1 MWHAVTRWT
10 RAHIL
15 TAASAVVVV
24 AGAATA
30 AVLLT
35 GNGTPAPH
43 RPVRPLPSPTA
54 ATFQPVAV
62 RHRLLSPYTGEPIK
76 SLRPVLAVKIDNIV
90 YARPQTGIN
99 SADIVYVLPVE
110 GGLTR
115 FLTIFSSHV
124 PPVIGPVRSARQD
137 DLELLHQ
144 FGRPG
149 FAFSGAQPEL
159 LPVVERSHIVNLY
172 AGVVNGYF
180 RNYSRVAP
188 YNLFAQS
195 KVLLSE
201 AKHASKA
208 HNIGF
213 TFGRAPASGYRLK
226 SKTVTYP
233 AASYTFKWSP
243 SRRRWLVWI
252 DGQRAMTTEGKQMDP
267 TTVVIQY
274 TNVITSVFKEEGL
287 RPPYAETVG
296 HGTVLV
302 LRNGRAYKGHWSRP
316 GQYRGTTFTT
326 EGGQPLNFAPGQVW
340 VVLTAKNKA
349 GFNNERQ

>member
-1 MWHAVTRWT
+1 MRWT
-10 RAHIL
+10 RTHLL
-15 TAASAVVVV
+15 TAAAAVVVV
-24 AGAATA
+24 AGAGTA
-30 AVLLT
+30 AALLT
-35 GNGTPAPH
+35 GNAAPVH
-43 RPVRPLPSPTA
+43 HKPVRALAPANPV
-54 ATFQPVAV
+54 TFQPVAS
-62 RHRLLSPYTGEPIK
+62 RHRLLSPFTGEPVK
-76 SLRPVLAVKIDNIV
+76 SLRRVLAVKIDNIV

-115 FLTIFSSHV
+115 FLAIFSSHV
-124 PPVIGPVRSARQD
+124 PPVIGPVRSSRQD

-159 LPVVERSHIVNLY
+159 LPVVERAHIVNLY

-180 RNYSRVAP
+180 RDNSRIAP
-188 YNLFAQS
+188 YNLFAES
-195 KVLLSE
+195 KVLLAES
-201 AKHASKA
+201 KHASKA

-213 TFGRAPASGYRLK
+213 TFGAAPANGYRLK

-233 AASYTFKWSP
+233 SASYRFTWSP
-243 SRRRWLVWI
+243 SRKRWLVWI
-252 DGQRAMTTEGKQMDP
+252 DGSRAMTTSGKQMDP

-274 TNVITSVFKEEGL
+274 TNVITSVFREEGL

-296 HGTVLV
+296 HGSVLV
-302 LRNGRAYKGHWSRP
+302 LRNGRACKGHWSRS

-326 EGGQPLNFAPGQVW
+326 DSGQPLNFAPGQVW
-340 VVLTAKNKA
+340 VVLTAKNSA

>member
-1 MWHAVTRWT
+1 MRWT

-15 TAASAVVVV
+15 TAAAAVVVV
-24 AGAATA
+24 AGGASAAI
-30 AVLLT
+30 LLPRP
-35 GNGTPAPH
+35 GTPAHQH
-43 RPVRPLPSPTA
+43 RPVRPVPVVSP
-54 ATFQPVAV
+54 ATFQPVAS
-62 RHRLLSPYTGEPIK
+62 HRLVSPFTGEPIK
-76 SLRPVLAVKIDNIV
+76 SLRPELAVKIDNIIF
-90 YARPQTGIN
+90 ARPQTGIN

-115 FLTIFSSHV
+115 FLTIFSSHI

-144 FGRPG
+144 FGRPA

-159 LPVVERSHIVNLY
+159 LPVVERAHIVNLY

-180 RNYSRVAP
+180 RDNSRTAP

-208 HNIGF
+208 HSIGF
-213 TFGRAPASGYRLK
+213 TFGQAPAGGYRLK

-233 AASYTFKWSP
+233 AASYTFRWSS
-243 SRRRWLVWI
+243 SRKRWLVWI
-252 DGQRAMTTEGKQMDP
+252 DGRRAMTTEGKQMDP

-274 TNVITSVFKEEGL
+274 TNVTTSVFKEEGL
-287 RPPYAETVG
+287 RPPYAVTVG
-296 HGTVLV
+296 HGSVLV
-302 LRNGRAYKGHWSRP
+302 LRGGRAYQGHWSRP
-316 GQYRGTTFTT
+316 GQYRGTSFTT
-326 EGGQPLNFAPGQVW
+326 EGGKPLHFAPGQVW

-349 GFNNERQ
+349 GFHNERQ

>member
-1 MWHAVTRWT
+1 MRWI
-10 RAHIL
+10 RAHIVA
-15 TAASAVVVV
+15 TASAVVIVV
-24 AGAATA
+24 AAGVAA
-30 AVLLT
+30 AVLV
-35 GNGTPAPH
+35 GHKSPAPP
-43 RPVRPLPSPTA
+43 RRIVRPIPVASPA
-54 ATFQPVAV
+54 VQPVAS
-62 RHRLLSPYTGEPIK
+62 RSHRLVSPFTGEPVK
-76 SLRPVLAVKIDNIV
+76 SLRRILAVKIDNIV

-159 LPVVERSHIVNLY
+159 LPVVERAHVVNLY
-172 AGVVNGYF
+172 AGVTNGYF
-180 RNYSRVAP
+180 RDNSRIAP
-188 YNLFAQS
+188 YNLFAES
-195 KVLLSE
+195 KVLLAESR
-201 AKHASKA
+201 HASKA

-213 TFGRAPASGYRLK
+213 TFGAAPAGGSRLK

-233 AASYTFKWSP
+233 SASYRFTWSP
-243 SRRRWLVWI
+243 ARKRWMVWI
-252 DGQRAMTTEGKQMDP
+252 DGSRAMTSAGKQMDP

-274 TNVITSVFKEEGL
+274 TNVITSVFREEGL

-296 HGTVLV
+296 HGSVLV

-326 EGGQPLNFAPGQVW
+326 GGGQPLHFAPGQVW